1 MPFYWCLL
9 TSRIFLML
17 CQHQKSQRNWDSVHY
32 EDESGIFRAHVPH
45 KEQDYTKDLIGSRMS
60 CLTNEKPCC
69 VRNKEFPCRFAFIC
83 SSIQPLAILR
93 SEQKCCQKTLWGKFM
108 YCVHW
113 KIIRQTLVSPYRR
126 DRGRL
131 CHHY

>member
-1 MPFYWCLL
+1 MKIIL
-9 TSRIFLML
+9 FLKINI
-17 CQHQKSQRNWDSVHY
+17 CHKNYSIKGINFFFPH
-32 EDESGIFRAHVPH
+32 SGIFRAHVPH

-93 SEQKCCQKTLWGKFM
+93 SEQKCCQKTLWGNFM